1 MRAVVTVVG
10 KDKTGIIA
18 KISTFLAEKEI
29 NILDISQTILDKY
42 FTMIMLVDLSSAT
55 VKLADLAEECRIL
68 GENIGMSIHVQH
80 EDIFNT
86 MHSV

>member
-42 FTMIMLVDLSSAT
+42 FTMIMLVDLSAANI
-55 VKLADLAEECRIL
+55 KLADLAEECQKL
-68 GENIGMSIHVQH
+68 GEKIGMSIHVQH
-80 EDIFNT
+80 EDIFNA
-86 MHSV
+86 MHNV

>member
-1 MRAVVTVVG
+1 MHAVVTVVG

-18 KISTFLAEKEI
+18 KISTFLADKEI

-42 FTMIMLVDLSSAT
+42 FTMIMLVDLSAAK
-55 VKLADLAEECRIL
+55 VKLADLAEQCREL

-80 EDIFNT
+80 EDVFNT
-86 MHSV
+86 MHNV

>member
-10 KDKTGIIA
+10 MDKTGIIA

-55 VKLADLAEECRIL
+55 VKLADLAEECRVL

>member
-42 FTMIMLVDLSSAT
+42 FTMIMLVDLSAAT
-55 VKLADLAEECRIL
+55 VKLADLAEECKVL
-68 GENIGMSIHVQH
+68 GENIGMSIHVLH

>member
-42 FTMIMLVDLSSAT
+42 FTMIMLVDLSAAT
-55 VKLADLAEECRIL
+55 VKLADLAEECKVL

>member
-1 MRAVVTVVG
+1 MHAVVTVVG

-42 FTMIMLVDLSSAT
+42 FTMIMLVDLSAAK
-55 VKLADLAEECRIL
+55 VKLADLAEQCKEL

-80 EDIFNT
+80 EDVFNT
-86 MHSV
+86 MHNV

>member
-55 VKLADLAEECRIL
+55 VKLADLAEECRLL

>member
-42 FTMIMLVDLSSAT
+42 FTMIMLVDLSAAS
-55 VKLADLAEECRIL
+55 VKLAELAEECKAL

-86 MHSV
+86 MHNI

>member
-18 KISTFLAEKEI
+18 KVSTFLAEKNV
-29 NILDISQTILDKY
+29 NILDISQTILGEY
-42 FTMIMLVDLSSAT
+42 FTMIMMVDLSSAT
-55 VKLADLAEECRIL
+55 QTLSELAEDCAKM
-68 GENIGMSIHVQH
+68 GDKIGMSIHLQH
-80 EDIFNT
+80 EAIFNA

>member
-42 FTMIMLVDLSSAT
+42 FTMIMLVDLSAANI
-55 VKLADLAEECRIL
+55 KLAELAEECRAL
-68 GENIGMSIHVQH
+68 GEKIGMSIHVQH
-80 EDIFNT
+80 EDIFNA

>member
-55 VKLADLAEECRIL
+55 VKLADLTEECRIL